1 MNFEKV
7 TGIKRPFLIAG
18 PCSAE
23 SEEQIVETAR
33 QLIEN
38 TPIDVFRA
46 GIWKPRT
53 RPNSFEG
60 VGERGL
66 EWLRLIKKEYKI
78 PVITEVANAKHIEL
92 ALEYGIDW
100 LWIGART
107 TVNPFSVQEI
117 ADALKGLD
125 IPIFIKNPINPDIDL
140 WIGAIERIYN
150 AGIKKIVAI
159 HRGFSSSNKHDYRND
174 PMWSI
179 PIELKR
185 QFPELEMLCDPSHIA
200 GNKSLLLSIAQ
211 KALDL
216 EMNGIMIESH
226 CNPKQALSDA
236 KQQITPLE
244 LQSLIN
250 QLVVRKLNL
259 EDDELE
265 KQIQAKRK
273 RIDELDAIL
282 LEILS
287 ERMKIIHEIGWM
299 KKNKEITVLQLQRWD
314 AILKDRLSEAQKLHI
329 NPELVKKIY
338 ETIHSE
344 SIQIQIKILNEIKTL
359 KNS

>member
-1 MNFEKV
+1 MVFEKV
-7 TGIKRPFLIAG
+7 LKNIRPFIIAG

-23 SEEQIVETAR
+23 SEEQLISTAKELLQR
-33 QLIEN
+33 VNIHA
-38 TPIDVFRA
+38 FRA

-60 VGERGL
+60 VGEIGL
-66 EWLRLIKKEYKI
+66 NWLKQVKEVFHI
-78 PVITEVANAKHIEL
+78 PVITEVANSKHVEL
-92 ALEYGIDW
+92 ALKYNMDW
-100 LWIGART
+100 FWIGART

-117 ADALKGLD
+117 ADSLKGLD
-125 IPIFIKNPINPDIDL
+125 IPIFIKNPINPDLDL

-185 QFPELEMLCDPSHIA
+185 LYPDLEMICDPSHIA
-200 GNKSLLLSIAQ
+200 GKPNLLLSIAQ

-216 EMNGIMIESH
+216 EMNGIMIEVH
-226 CNPKQALSDA
+226 YNPQQALSDA
-236 KQQITPLE
+236 KQQITPPE
-244 LQSLIN
+244 LQSLVQ
-250 QLVVRKLNL
+250 QLIIRKLII
-259 EDDELE
+259 DDELE
-265 KQIQAKRK
+265 QQLQAKRK
-273 RIDELDAIL
+273 RIDELDSIL

-299 KKNKEITVLQLQRWD
+299 KKDKDMTVLQLHRWGEV
-314 AILKDRLSEAQKLHI
+314 LKDRLSEAEKLHL

-338 ETIHSE
+338 EFIHSE
-344 SIQIQIKILNEIKTL
+344 SIQIQIQILNELETL

>member
-1 MNFEKV
+1 MEFEKV
-7 TGIKRPFLIAG
+7 IGNKRPFVIAG

-23 SEEQIVETAR
+23 SEEQIINTAKELAESVNI
-33 QLIEN
+33 QA
-38 TPIDVFRA
+38 FRA

-60 VGERGL
+60 VGEKGL
-66 EWLRLIKKEYKI
+66 IWLKKVKELFCL
-78 PVITEVANAKHIEL
+78 PVLTEVANAKHVEL
-92 ALEYGIDW
+92 ALKHDIDW

-117 ADALKGLD
+117 ADALKGFD
-125 IPIFIKNPINPDIDL
+125 IPIFIKNPINPDLDL

-159 HRGFSSSNKHDYRND
+159 HRGFSSANKHDYRND

-185 QFPELEMLCDPSHIA
+185 LFPDLEMLCDPSHIA
-200 GNKSLLLSIAQ
+200 GKPQLLLKIAQ

-216 EMNGIMIESH
+216 EMNGIMIEVH
-226 CNPKQALSDA
+226 HNPKQALSDA

-244 LQSLIN
+244 LLHLYQ
-250 QLVVRKLNL
+250 QLVIRKLNV
-259 EDDELE
+259 DDEWEHQL
-265 KQIQAKRK
+265 QSKRK
-273 RIDELDAIL
+273 RIDELDAVL
-282 LEILS
+282 LEILG
-287 ERMKIIHEIGWM
+287 ERMKIIQEIGWM
-299 KKNKEITVLQLQRWD
+299 KKDKDLTVLQIQRWNEV
-314 AILKDRLSEAQKLHI
+314 LKDRLSEAQKLHL
-329 NPELVKKIY
+329 NPDFIKKIY
-338 ETIHSE
+338 ELIHSE
-344 SIQIQIKILNEIKTL
+344 SIQIQIQILNEIETL

>member
-1 MNFEKV
+1 MFFEK
-7 TGIKRPFLIAG
+7 TIGETRPFIIAG

-23 SEEQIVETAR
+23 SEEQVFTTAK
-33 QLIEN
+33 QLLEN
-38 TPIDVFRA
+38 VNIQGFRA

-60 VGERGL
+60 VGEIGL
-66 EWLRLIKKEYKI
+66 HWLQQVKNQFHI
-78 PVITEVANAKHIEL
+78 PITTEVANAKHVEL
-92 ALEYGIDW
+92 ALKYGVDW

-117 ADALKGLD
+117 ADALKGLN
-125 IPIFIKNPINPDIDL
+125 IPIFIKNPINPDLDL

-150 AGIKKIVAI
+150 AGIRKIVAI
-159 HRGFSSSNKHDYRND
+159 HRGFSSTNKHEFRND

-185 QFPELEMLCDPSHIA
+185 LFPDLEMICDPSHIS
-200 GNKSLLLSIAQ
+200 GKTSLLASVAQ

-216 EMNGIMIESH
+216 EMNGIIIECH

-244 LQSLIN
+244 LSQLVN
-250 QLVVRKLNL
+250 QLIIRKLTI
-259 EDDELE
+259 DDQVE
-265 KQIQAKRK
+265 QQFQTKRK
-273 RIDELDAIL
+273 RIDELDSIL
-282 LEILS
+282 LELLA

-299 KKNKEITVLQLQRWD
+299 KKYNELTVLQLRRWD
-314 AILKDRLSEAQKLHI
+314 TILKERLSEAQKLHL
-329 NPELVKKIY
+329 NPDLVKKIY
-338 ETIHSE
+338 ELIHAE
-344 SIQIQIKILNEIKTL
+344 SIQIQIQILNEIESL
-359 KNS
+359 KNT

>member
-7 TGIKRPFLIAG
+7 IGDIRPFVIAG

-23 SEEQIVETAR
+23 NEQQVLCTAE
-33 QLIEN
+33 QLLKYSKIHA
-38 TPIDVFRA
+38 FRA

-66 EWLRLIKKEYKI
+66 VWLKQVKDIYQI
-78 PVITEVANAKHIEL
+78 PVITEVANAKHVEK

-125 IPIFIKNPINPDIDL
+125 IPIFIKNPINPDLDL

-150 AGIKKIVAI
+150 AGIRKIVAI
-159 HRGFSSSNKHDYRND
+159 HRGFSSPNKHEYRND
-174 PMWSI
+174 PLWSI

-185 QFPELEMLCDPSHIA
+185 LFPSLEMLCDPSHIA
-200 GNKSLLLSIAQ
+200 GKPSLLSIVAQ

-216 EMNGIMIESH
+216 EMNGIMIEVH
-226 CNPKQALSDA
+226 YQPKSALSDA

-244 LQSLIN
+244 LQNLLN
-250 QLVVRKLNL
+250 QLIIRKLSVDN
-259 EDDELE
+259 ELE
-265 KQIQAKRK
+265 QQLQAKRK
-273 RIDELDAIL
+273 RIDELDSIL
-282 LEILS
+282 LEILA
-287 ERMKIIHEIGWM
+287 ERMKMIHEIGWM
-299 KKNKEITVLQLQRWD
+299 KKDHELTVLQLQRWNS
-314 AILKDRLSEAQKLHI
+314 ILKDRLSEAQKLHL
-329 NPELVKKIY
+329 NPDFIKKIY
-338 ETIHSE
+338 ELIHAE
-344 SIQIQIKILNEIKTL
+344 SIQIQIQILNEMEIL